1 MTEEMVSN
9 YLFFQGIKHK
19 IPLSGT
25 FELTPRCNLSCRMC
39 YVRLSPSE
47 MKDLGEELSSEQ
59 WLSIGEEARKKGML
73 FLLITGGEPLI
84 REDFRYIFSKLSKMG
99 LLISINSNG
108 TLIDEEMIDFFKEN
122 PPYRINI
129 SLYGG
134 RAETYERLCG
144 NGSSFEKTIKAIN
157 GLKNAGL
164 EVKLN
169 GSLTPYNQ
177 EDIKLML
184 DIAKKAECYIQMGS
198 YMFPPVRRNKAYY
211 GKGDR
216 FTPSEA
222 ARCSVVVDRLRLG
235 DKEFACRAEKI
246 IKGIEGYNSCEDC
259 QRFDG
264 DKVKCRAGRA
274 SFWINWRGMMSPC
287 GMLVEPIENIL
298 KEDFDKAWDKIVEST
313 EAIRL
318 PKECVSCSVKEVCR
332 PCAAMCYCETGS
344 FELKPQYI
352 CDMNREMF
360 KLIKEEYNRS

>member
-1 MTEEMVSN
+1 MTEAIISN

-47 MKDLGEELSSEQ
+47 IKGLGEELSAEE
-59 WLSIGEEARKKGML
+59 WVSIGEEARKKGML

-84 REDFRYIFSKLSKMG
+84 RKDFRYIFSQLSKMG

-108 TLIDEEMIDFFKEN
+108 TLIDEEMIEFFKEY

-134 RAETYERLCG
+134 SDETYERLCG
-144 NGSSFEKTIKAIN
+144 NGASFEKTIKAIN
-157 GLKNAGL
+157 GLKAAGL

-184 DIAKKAECYIQMGS
+184 DIAGKAGCYIQMGS
-198 YMFPPVRRNKAYY
+198 YMFPPVRRKQTYH

-216 FTPSEA
+216 FTPFEA
-222 ARCSVVVDRLRLG
+222 AKCSIAVDR
-235 DKEFACRAEKI
+235 
-246 IKGIEGYNSCEDC
+246 IEGYNSCEDY
-259 QRFDG
+259 QRLEG
-264 DKVKCRAGRA
+264 DKIKCRAGRA
-274 SFWINWRGMMSPC
+274 SFWINWSGMMSPC
-287 GMLVEPIENIL
+287 GMLVDPIENVL
-298 KEDFDKAWDKIVEST
+298 EKGFDKAWNKIMKST

-318 PKECVSCSVKEVCR
+318 PKECVSCSIKEICR

-344 FELKPQYI
+344 FDLKPQYI

-360 KLIKEEYNRS
+360 KLIKEEYKRIVN